1 MPADKT
7 TGLQNALGQ
16 DALWKIV
23 KIYLSPKGFC
33 VGPCGRHVTGAGPSE
48 RMAGIFGCV
57 LEFEIL
63 GNITRRLCLLLY
75 PQGDVD
81 ESRPGPTSPANT
93 VNLSDATCQPQRSRV
108 FHPRKVFFNLV
119 PVQTENF

>member
-33 VGPCGRHVTGAGPSE
+33 VRPCGRHVTGAGPSE

-75 PQGDVD
+75 PQGGVD

-108 FHPRKVFFNLV
+108 SHPRNVFFNLV